1 MADTSASVDSV
12 ANLKAPSV
20 NASMLPLRLVLWLF
34 ALLAVFP
41 FALLVLTSLKS
52 QPDVLRG
59 AFALPAYPHVENYLH
74 AWIDGHFGVY
84 FWNSIIVVIPVVVIS
99 IILGTLSGFGFAFL
113 SFPFRRTAFVI
124 LTIGMMIPTE
134 AFIIPLYY
142 EFRYLGL
149 INTYAAVIVPQIAM
163 SMPFATLF
171 LANTMRL
178 LPTEILEA
186 AVLDGAKRWYI
197 LLKVI
202 FPLMMPAMSTLA
214 LFLFIWTWN
223 EFLIPLILVND
234 DAYRTLP
241 LGMLFFQG
249 RYTVN
254 TPVLTAGAVVVI
266 SPLIVTYLI
275 FQRKFIEG
283 LTAGAAK

>member
-1 MADTSASVDSV
+1 MDKASGSLT
-12 ANLKAPSV
+12 AAK
-20 NASMLPLRLVLWLF
+20 LPLRLFLWLF
-34 ALLAVFP
+34 AVSTVFP
-41 FALLVLTSLKS
+41 FALLLLTSIKS
-52 QPDVLRG
+52 QPDLLRG
-59 AFALPAYPHVENYLH
+59 AFVLPDYPHFENYAR
-74 AWIDGHFGVY
+74 AWVDGHFNVY

-99 IILGTLSGFGFAFL
+99 IVLGTISGFGFAFL
-113 SFPFRRTAFVI
+113 SFPFRRALFVI
-124 LTIGMMIPTE
+124 LTIGMMVPTE

-142 EFRYLGL
+142 EMRYLGL

-171 LANTMRL
+171 LASAMQQVPL
-178 LPTEILEA
+178 EILEA
-186 AVLDGAKRWYI
+186 AVLDGASRPRI

-202 FPLMMPAMSTLA
+202 LPVIMPAISTLA

-254 TPVLTAGAVVVI
+254 TPVLTAGAVIVI
-266 SPLIVTYLI
+266 SPLVISYLI

-283 LTAGAAK
+283 LTAGATK